1 MKELAIT
8 PVTIKDLK
16 EFIKTA
22 KPSKAIA
29 PKWFAARS
37 FFKSDAAEKFTK
49 TLTEHLKECK
59 DCDELEADGFK
70 IKLVTPQVTEYNDT
84 PGLRAARQQ
93 VEDIE
98 NALKLAKAEVT
109 LEETRAGEKNK
120 KDGNAYWK
128 SV

>member
-1 MKELAIT
+1 MKELTIT

-37 FFKSDAAEKFTK
+37 FFKSEAAEKFTK
-49 TLTEHLKECK
+49 ELTEHLKDCK
-59 DCDELEADGFK
+59 DCTELEADGFK
-70 IKLVTPQVTEYNDT
+70 IKLVTPQVNEYNDT
-84 PGLRAARQQ
+84 PGLRAALQQ
-93 VEDIE
+93 VADIE
-98 NALKLAKAEVT
+98 NALKLAKAEVE
-109 LEETRAGEKNK
+109 LEQVRAGIKGK
-120 KDGNAYWK
+120 TDGNAYWK